1 MRVRASHECLKKEL
15 WIPHDD
21 NDGRGMV
28 RGCVLVTC
36 CVCQVMQARLLYGLY
51 HDGHDDRT
59 HLAMEEERASGHHRP
74 TRHSGFSVSS
84 PRVSGSMDME
94 GKPSSSITKKKS
106 NLESHLE
113 GTEETVAHG
122 HYGGRVVKLAAIVR
136 RREDRDELTIRE
148 KFVSVLDDLV
158 FCFFYRN
165 GD

>member
-15 WIPHDD
+15 SIPHDD
-21 NDGRGMV
+21 DDGRGMV

-74 TRHSGFSVSS
+74 TRHSSFSVFS

-94 GKPSSSITKKKS
+94 GKPSSSITKKKIKS
-106 NLESHLE
+106 R
-113 GTEETVAHG
+113 VAP
-122 HYGGRVVKLAAIVR
+122 GRNRGDCRSRSLWRPRCQTR
-136 RREDRDELTIRE
+136 RNSEAQRR
-148 KFVSVLDDLV
+148 S
-158 FCFFYRN
+158 
-165 GD
+165 